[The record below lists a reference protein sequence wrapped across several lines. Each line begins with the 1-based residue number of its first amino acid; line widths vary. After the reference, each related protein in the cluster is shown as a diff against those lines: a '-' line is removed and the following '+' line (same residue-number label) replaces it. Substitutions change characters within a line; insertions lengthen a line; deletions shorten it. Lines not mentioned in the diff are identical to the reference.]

1 MRRREKFILSSV
13 LLSFGLFATQYVPL
27 EYRILGSLL
36 FFLIAYLVSAW
47 ALFEDLEGIE
57 WLTIIPFP
65 AFYAVSVSLFYF
77 LLPSNALSL
86 IAILAVF
93 GVGMYGIYL
102 TANIYSVAKI
112 RTIQL
117 LRAGHAVDLLFKLVM
132 MFLLA
137 NTLFSS
143 HFPFWMN
150 GGLIFVATIPLA
162 LTTLWSI
169 ELKKRL
175 ERHVLFGTIVTALL
189 VGELALI
196 LSFMPGSIWTNSLYL
211 VGMFYTCLG
220 ILTTKFSGRLFQNT
234 IWEYTTFWVLMTV
247 VYFVLLPWK

>member
-1 MRRREKFILSSV
+1 MRRREKFLLSSF

-36 FFLIAYLVSAW
+36 FFLIAYLASAW
-47 ALFEDLEGIE
+47 ALFDDLEGIE
-57 WLTIIPFP
+57 WLTVVPFP

-77 LLPSNALSL
+77 LLPSNAVTL
-86 IAILAVF
+86 IAILVLF
-93 GVGMYGIYL
+93 GIGMYGIYL

-117 LRAGHAVDLLFKLVM
+117 LRAAHAVDLLFKLIM
-132 MFLLA
+132 MFLIA

-143 HFPFWMN
+143 HFSFWFN
-150 GGLIFVATIPLA
+150 GIAMFLATIPLA

-169 ELKKRL
+169 ELKKNI
-175 ERHVLFGTIVTALL
+175 EPHVIYSTAATAIV
-189 VGELALI
+189 VGELAII
-196 LSFMPGSIWTNSLYL
+196 LSFLPGSIWTNSLYL
-211 VGMFYTCLG
+211 VGLFYTCLG
-220 ILTTKFSGRLFQNT
+220 ILTTKLSGRLFQNT

-247 VYFVLLPWK
+247 VYFALLAWK